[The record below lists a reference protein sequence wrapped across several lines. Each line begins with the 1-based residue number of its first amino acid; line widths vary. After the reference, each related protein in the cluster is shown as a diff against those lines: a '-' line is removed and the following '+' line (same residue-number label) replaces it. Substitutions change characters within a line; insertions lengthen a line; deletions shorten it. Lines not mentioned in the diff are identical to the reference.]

1 MKVTVAAQVE
11 EEVRDR
17 LDDIVRIVSKQD
29 HKRYKLSHVIRF
41 ALTQY
46 IAGFAVGNTGRES
59 CDSSS

>member
-46 IAGFAVGNTGRES
+46 IAGFDVGNTGRDTP
-59 CDSSS
+59 CDN